1 MMKMQ
6 LHICFKYGPSVLLC
20 QNYHQS
26 FFLDSLKEKCL
37 VADWPYTNIHK
48 TIVEKNLKTRAVF
61 SNKNLK
67 SHKMVG

>member
-1 MMKMQ
+1 MSK
-6 LHICFKYGPSVLLC
+6 LSPI
-20 QNYHQS
+20 
-26 FFLDSLKEKCL
+26 FFSDSLKEKCL
-37 VADWPYTNIHK
+37 LADWPYTNIHK